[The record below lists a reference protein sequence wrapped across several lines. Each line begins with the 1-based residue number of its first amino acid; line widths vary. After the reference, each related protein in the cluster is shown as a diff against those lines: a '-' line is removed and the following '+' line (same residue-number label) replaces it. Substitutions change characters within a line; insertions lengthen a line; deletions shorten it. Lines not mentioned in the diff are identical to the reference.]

1 MSFFYEKKN
10 KHDRESEMSLFVVT
24 YRRGKNLILGT
35 TRLAA
40 LQTKRFCLNIIEIRL
55 TA

>member
-24 YRRGKNLILGT
+24 YDFIGGVKI
-35 TRLAA
+35 
-40 LQTKRFCLNIIEIRL
+40 
-55 TA
+55 